1 MWNCSLL
8 WILGRILEAPEEGK
22 IKNYE
27 VTTSTEAII
36 LTPYRPLYF
45 SYNFHNKEFKH
56 DICSYSIGKLHF
68 FVGIWRRTLTVETTL
83 NCPTL
88 LYARD
93 QNATQIFKV
102 VFLIPFKIYYLK
114 IRVRI
119 VTGLVLVYALTD
131 FEPRY

>member
-1 MWNCSLL
+1 MELFFIMDPW
-8 WILGRILEAPEEGK
+8 
-22 IKNYE
+22 KNFGSIRRGENQKLRSDNLNWGHY
-27 VTTSTEAII
+27 
-36 LTPYRPLYF
+36 LDPLQTCIF
-45 SYNFHNKEFKH
+45 LYNFHNKEFKH

-68 FVGIWRRTLTVETTL
+68 LWEFEGELWRPRQLWIVA
-83 NCPTL
+83 TL

-114 IRVRI
+114 IRVKI